1 MVQDA
6 GYFRLKLLSL
16 GYSFSD
22 ELLDKFGMTRL
33 RVYASGENL
42 LTLTKYDGFDPEIG
56 GENLVRGVNEF
67 TPPAARTVVL
77 GIQISL

>member
-1 MVQDA
+1 M
-6 GYFRLKLLSL
+6 
-16 GYSFSD
+16 GYSFSE
-22 ELLDKFGMTRL
+22 ELTTKFGLSRL
-33 RVYASGENL
+33 RVYASAENL
-42 LTLTKYDGFDPEIG
+42 ITLTKYDGFDPEIG